1 MTSGRI
7 ISAAGTQDVD
17 AFTSALLDALPPIY
31 QKNSQDTILYKLFRG
46 LAEQLVQADI
56 ALESVG
62 NNNYLSI
69 QVTDELAIRSTYAR
83 DRLQNENAFQLDSIR
98 LSPANAQILQN
109 ISLRP
114 GSNRVQLFFVPSSI
128 DFSIFDADS
137 TQRSISLG
145 FPTTFDAETNTV
157 TIVSPTEG
165 MFILGYYETGDVV
178 RLTENITIP
187 VGLFRLGWDEGFWDE
202 LGFGE

>member
-1 MTSGRI
+1 MASGRI

-17 AFTSALLDALPPIY
+17 AFTNALLEALPPIY
-31 QKNSQDTILYKLFRG
+31 QKNSKDTVLYKLFRS
-46 LAEQLVQADI
+46 LAEQLVRADI

-69 QVTDELAIRSTYAR
+69 SVADEFIVRSSYAR

-98 LSPANAQILQN
+98 FNPSNAQILQDVLLQEGDN
-109 ISLRP
+109 HI
-114 GSNRVQLFFVPSSI
+114 QLFFVPSSI

-137 TQRSISLG
+137 TQRSVSLG
-145 FPTTFDAETNTV
+145 FPTTFDPETNIV
-157 TIVSPTEG
+157 TITSPAAGPFT
-165 MFILGYYETGDVV
+165 LGYFETGDVL

-187 VGLFRLGWDEGFWDE
+187 VGLFRLGWDEGFFDE